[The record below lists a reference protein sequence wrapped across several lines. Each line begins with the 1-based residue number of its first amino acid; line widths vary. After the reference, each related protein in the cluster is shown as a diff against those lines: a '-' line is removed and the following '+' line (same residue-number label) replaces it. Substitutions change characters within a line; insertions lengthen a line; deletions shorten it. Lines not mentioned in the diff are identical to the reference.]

1 MNKSK
6 TTISGVDAARK
17 VFKYAWKYITFN
29 LQGKYSYS
37 LTNKTNSFMKKTMNI
52 LLVAL
57 TLGFVTSCSP
67 SLSVNSDYDRS
78 TDFTAYKTFSIY
90 PLKTQGN
97 VNQLNQDRI
106 VKYLRAEMAKRGFKE
121 TNANADL
128 MVNAVTVMKDKKGVS
143 ATTSYAYGGF
153 YRPYAYWGAPAYTSV
168 TTYDY
173 KDGSLV
179 IDVIDSKSNKMVW
192 TGSGSGEV
200 YKQPK
205 NPEET
210 ISLVVGKIMSEF
222 PISASK

>member
-1 MNKSK
+1 VNNK
-6 TTISGVDAARK
+6 TTLNIISMAKTVLS
-17 VFKYAWKYITFN
+17 YSWKYMTLQ

-37 LTNKTNSFMKKTMNI
+37 LTNKTNSFMKRTLNI
-52 LLVAL
+52 LLIAMTV
-57 TLGFVTSCSP
+57 GFATSCSP
-67 SLSVNSDYDRS
+67 TLSVHSDYDRS
-78 TDFTAYKTFSIY
+78 ADFTSYKTFSIY

-106 VKYLRAEMAKRGFKE
+106 VKYLRVEMAKRGFKE
-121 TNANADL
+121 ANANADL
-128 MVNAVTVMKDKKGVS
+128 MVNAVTVMKDKKGIT

-168 TTYDY
+168 STYDY

-179 IDVIDSKSNKMVW
+179 IDVIDSKSSKMVW

-210 ISLVVGKIMSEF
+210 ISNVVGKIMAEF
-222 PISASK
+222 PITATK